1 MKQNSEEVF
10 K

>member
-1 MKQNSEEVF
+1 MEEVF